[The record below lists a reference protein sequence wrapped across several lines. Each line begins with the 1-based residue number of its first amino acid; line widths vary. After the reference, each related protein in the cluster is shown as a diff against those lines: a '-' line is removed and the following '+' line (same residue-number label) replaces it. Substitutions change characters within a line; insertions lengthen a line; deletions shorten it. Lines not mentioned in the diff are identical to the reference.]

1 MAIDATHQNQK
12 VMILRLNLSLA
23 LAEGLFVFGSF
34 LREPS
39 ESQSAVFLGF
49 SPLRLVLLF
58 VIMVLWLSIFLLLI
72 NSFRRSW
79 RDGRIGNL
87 IWNAVDQTATFWAL
101 LLWTGLMYTLL
112 FLSEGQLGSLSSY
125 RERLLPILVWFFV
138 FFIQMVISLVYVR
151 SIGLKVIQ
159 HYRDVVLPAFVA
171 LVLLGLFITF
181 VAVTGL
187 GLIPDPIYWQAAGV
201 PILLMQV
208 LLAWISGLIFYSL
221 IIRLKIPQSM
231 RLDLLISIVLWAL
244 ACLLWLS
251 QPARPSYNSL
261 APSAPNFQSYPFG
274 DAIIYDIAAHE
285 YLIGKPIPSEF
296 GVKPL
301 YSLFL
306 AFLHL
311 FSGENYTLLIS
322 LQIVVLA
329 VIPVLVYLLTVS
341 LSNRPA
347 GLVAAILLILRERN
361 GIALSNVI
369 EVSHTKLLLGDVFA
383 MGLVVLLLLL
393 LFRWLEKPET
403 RWVTLTAIG
412 GVLGLLCLTR
422 GHPII
427 LVPLVLCLI
436 LLVWFIPLRLRLQSA
451 LLFTIGVAIPLVP
464 WFWRNYEI
472 SGGFTFQDPVSR
484 YTTHIAGLYSLTPSV
499 PIRLDRETD
508 IEYYGRLRRQ
518 AFEFIVQHPDEVA
531 KFVSA
536 HYAHNAILSYVYLP
550 HSFRIEGLRA
560 YVKTEPFWRDWEGEL
575 LSQEWVLLCL
585 NVCLLALGIGSSW
598 RKKHLFALVPI
609 VIGIGYNIS
618 VSIGRLSG
626 WRFIQ
631 PSDWVT
637 LIYYSI
643 GLIQFSSILQFVLV
657 YPAQEIETEMEHGS
671 QEEYGQPRRWAPVV
685 GVIAVFFV
693 IGFTLTHGHNL
704 FSSRDPAKSMPQLME
719 DYRDL
724 TSSMPE
730 SLSDEDLENF
740 LQKEG
745 ALIIYGEALYPAFFR
760 ADAGAFNH
768 YLLSYQAKPYDR
780 VVFHLLGP
788 QSAGVILPMMTAP
801 VRFSD
806 GAKVIVL
813 GCKTETGIVDAM
825 SVLVTGDQAIL
836 YARKPLPDLTCPL
849 PEAK

>member
-1 MAIDATHQNQK
+1 MAIDATLQK
-12 VMILRLNLSLA
+12 QKIIALRLNLILA
-23 LAEGLFVFGSF
+23 LVESLFVFGSF

-58 VIMVLWLSIFLLLI
+58 VVLILWLAIFSLLA
-72 NSFRRSW
+72 NTFRRSW
-79 RDGRIGNL
+79 RDERIGNL
-87 IWNAVDQTATFWAL
+87 ILNGMYQSRTFWAL
-101 LLWTGLMYTLL
+101 LLWTGLMYVLL
-112 FLSEGQLGSLSSY
+112 FVSEGQLGPLSSY
-125 RERLLPILVWFFV
+125 RERLLPILVWSFV
-138 FFIQMVISLVYVR
+138 FSIQMIVSFVYVR

-201 PILLMQV
+201 PILLIQV
-208 LLAWISGLIFYSL
+208 LLAWVAVLVFYSL
-221 IIRLKIPQSM
+221 ITRLKISQSS
-231 RLDLLISIVLWAL
+231 RLDLLVSVGLWAL

-341 LSNRPA
+341 LGNRPA
-347 GLVAAILLILRERN
+347 GLVAAVLIILRERN

-393 LFRWLEKPET
+393 FFRWLEKPEDH
-403 RWVTLTAIG
+403 RVTLLATG
-412 GVLGLLCLTR
+412 GVLGLLSLTR

-427 LVPLVLCLI
+427 LVPLVFCII
-436 LLVWFIPLRLRLQSA
+436 LFVFFIPLRLRLQSV
-451 LLFTIGVAIPLVP
+451 LLFTIGVAIPLVS

-472 SGGFTFQDPVSR
+472 SGEFTFQDPVSR

-499 PIRLDRETD
+499 PTRLDQETD
-508 IEYYGRLRRQ
+508 IEYYDRLRRQ
-518 AFEFIVQHPDEVA
+518 AFEFIVQHPGEVA

-550 HSFRIEGLRA
+550 HSFRIEDLRA

-575 LSQEWVLLCL
+575 QSQEWVLLCL

-598 RKKHLFALVPI
+598 RKKHLLALVPI

-631 PSDWVT
+631 PSDWIT

-643 GLIQFSSILQFVLV
+643 GLIQLSSILQFALV
-657 YPAQEIETEMEHGS
+657 HTSQEIETEMAHRS
-671 QEEYGQPRRWAPVV
+671 QEYTQPRRWAPVV

-693 IGFTLTHGHNL
+693 IGFALTHGHNL
-704 FSSRDPAKSMPQLME
+704 FSLRDPAKSIPQLMK

-724 TSSMPE
+724 TNSMPE

-740 LQKEG
+740 LQKDG
-745 ALIIYGEALYPAFFR
+745 ALMIYGEALYPAFFR
-760 ADAGAFNH
+760 ADIGVFNH

-788 QSAGVILPMMTAP
+788 QSASVILPMMTAP

-806 GAKVIVL
+806 GADVIVL
-813 GCKTETGIVDAM
+813 GCKMETGVLDAM
-825 SVLVTGDQAIL
+825 SVLVTGDQPIL